1 MLFPGPRSARNP
13 GITKEFLSRGILE
26 SRDGIAGSRDR
37 LGRKG
42 FQGSSPGAGTPSA
55 IPGRSRPR
63 PAWPWA
69 LPGVLEQPRLPGGCA
84 KASEGLGSCRER
96 GTPSVL
102 VPCGGSGMGH
112 AGHSPWSRGA
122 ERGALGAAAEPW
134 SEASGGFPWAIP
146 HGLRDTAA
154 PEGASGPIPCQAARL
169 HSSPDRGSWELPK
182 VLPARLPGISL
193 RAVWGQ
199 K

>member
-13 GITKEFLSRGILE
+13 GITKELLSRGILE

-42 FQGSSPGAGTPSA
+42 FRGSSPGAGTPSA
-55 IPGRSRPR
+55 IPGRSRPH

-69 LPGVLEQPRLPGGCA
+69 LPGIPEQPRLPRGCA

-96 GTPSVL
+96 ATPSVL
-102 VPCGGSGMGH
+102 VPCGGSGMGR

-122 ERGALGAAAEPW
+122 ERGALGAAAEPR
-134 SEASGGFPWAIP
+134 SAASGDFRGQSHTDCSGGSLRP
-146 HGLRDTAA
+146 HSLPGCPAAFQPGSGLL
-154 PEGASGPIPCQAARL
+154 GASQGSP
-169 HSSPDRGSWELPK
+169 SSASRDQPQSRVGTEVS
-182 VLPARLPGISL
+182 
-193 RAVWGQ
+193 
-199 K
+199 